1 MRRRTFV
8 QTLPL
13 GLLPAAL
20 HANAGAAAGHAP
32 TGPIL
37 LTISGR
43 ITRRNVGESAQFDA
57 AMLEAL
63 PALTITTTT
72 PWFAQTRSFTGPRL
86 RDVLDQVG
94 ADGRMLRAI
103 ALNDYRVDI
112 PVEDARRHDVIV
124 ARLLDGKPMPVR
136 EKGPLFV
143 MYPFDTQPALR
154 TAVYFSR
161 CIWQL
166 HALEVL

>member
-1 MRRRTFV
+1 MRRRTLALA
-8 QTLPL
+8 LPSAL
-13 GLLPAAL
+13 WTGIGAAQSPLAPPAGPVLLSVGGRIQ
-20 HANAGAAAGHAP
+20 HRNAGE
-32 TGPIL
+32 
-37 LTISGR
+37 R
-43 ITRRNVGESAQFDA
+43 AQFDA
-57 AMLEAL
+57 AMLDAL
-63 PALTITTTT
+63 PQLTITART
-72 PWFAQTRSFTGPRL
+72 PWYAEARSFTGARL
-86 RDVLDQVG
+86 RDVLEAVG
-94 ADGRMLRAI
+94 AEGRMLRAV

-112 PVEDARRHDVIV
+112 PVDDVRRHDVIV

-166 HALEVL
+166 QALEVL